1 MAYIHT
7 YITEAAHVRNP
18 TISQS
23 MDISYDCVLLKYM
36 LITKLLHFPTIISN
50 FFAARRINNQLP
62 TSVYTIYICLPLLQY
77 MKVIFESL
85 ILDFYVFVRRIVR
98 NYQYTTTIHINV
110 LNYCVYVVKLKEM
123 K

>member
-1 MAYIHT
+1 
-7 YITEAAHVRNP
+7 
-18 TISQS
+18 
-23 MDISYDCVLLKYM
+23 
-36 LITKLLHFPTIISN
+36 
-50 FFAARRINNQLP
+50 
-62 TSVYTIYICLPLLQY
+62 